1 MKKLISVATFIAL
14 VILAASCQRENL
26 EPVGGQYVTYK
37 VSVSETMATKA
48 IEGLT
53 LHYEVYRTEGEKV
66 SVTSADTPLY
76 HRTKAVNPDGSV
88 TLDVEIL
95 NEQNFTVLFWAQAEG
110 NTAFNCETLTNVSIN
125 KDNLMSNSDYEV
137 FAGMDYI
144 VNGVSVN
151 SGDVELTHPVAKL
164 TVATTAESLAFDKK
178 NVELQ
183 ESSMTVKGLLSTAYN
198 VAEGPVVTTQDNAF
212 EYKQAAV
219 PNADFKVGTTDYKS
233 VAVNYVAFAD
243 AKNSSLVVVSYRIV
257 TSEGNFVKTIKDV
270 PVRANYRTNIIGNLI
285 TEGAD
290 YDVTLDPDWAGAE
303 QKIVVDAQSLQDQI
317 NSIPDGGS
325 AEIILGGNIDLND
338 NLSTKAD
345 TDPIPLIIPANKSVL
360 LNLNGFELSQ
370 SVVQTKGHSMIENKG
385 NLKVVNGTLRYADRA
400 ELTSDVNYVSNTIQN
415 SGTLTFEK
423 GVAVINDSNMS
434 VADYGY
440 PHAID
445 NSGKLVINGGEFT
458 NNADYSSL
466 RIWCTTD
473 DDTEVEIHGG
483 TFKGSVD
490 IHNVNGNANKA
501 KVTITGGTFNADTY
515 TKSAVRLLG
524 FGTDVDEI
532 TCNITGGTFNGAVKL
547 RNYGSGVFNSNVF
560 NISGGSFIEEPSSQF
575 IAVGFAAIS
584 PEGEGGYYTIGKQ
597 VAKVGE
603 TGYATIDE
611 AIAKWTNNTTLTLL
625 ADVTLSDVVTIKS
638 TEHHILNL
646 STFTI
651 SAAEG
656 KNAFEIIATGTGDSE
671 QYAITINA
679 DAENPG
685 GIEAG
690 SKAIVYYDYSKGTA
704 AGTNDRPIIKIN
716 SGVFKGSTS
725 TWGTAGIY
733 FKGGSKARQA
743 ATLNISGGEFY
754 CSISGQSKSK
764 LIITGGLFH
773 YSVGSQ
779 GDSTA
784 YRLISG
790 GTFKTLG
797 FMTADSNNTKFW
809 FGTSMG
815 NSDVGLYINDDN
827 YLVVGGPVIT
837 GFNENFE
844 AKAKPTVWQ
853 YLQYSSAAD
862 GIYYTKK
869 DNVPG
874 MPNDSKNIIALNPD
888 KSF

>member
-144 VNGVSVN
+144 VKGVSVN

-198 VAEGPVVTTQDNAF
+198 VAQGPVVTTQDNTF

-290 YDVTLDPDWAGAE
+290 YDVTLDPDWAGAD

-338 NLSTKAD
+338 DLSTKAD

-532 TCNITGGTFNGAVKL
+532 TCDITGGTFNGALKL
-547 RNYGSGVFNSNVF
+547 RNYGSGDFNSNVF
-560 NISGGSFIEEPSSQF
+560 VISGGSFSEEPSSQF
-575 IAVGFAAIS
+575 IANSFVAIS

-603 TGYATIDE
+603 TIYATIDE
-611 AIAKWTNNTTLTLL
+611 AIANWANNTTLTLL

-638 TEHHILNL
+638 TEHHTLNL
-646 STFTI
+646 GTYTLT
-651 SAAEG
+651 AADK
-656 KNAFEIIATGTGDSE
+656 KNAIEITPEGAGT
-671 QYAITINA
+671 AAKLCLTINA
-679 DAENPG
+679 AAENPG
-685 GIEAG
+685 RINAG
-690 SKAIVYYDYSKGTA
+690 SKACIYYRKTNGI
-704 AGTNDRPIIKIN
+704 NDRLMVTIN
-716 SGVFKGSTS
+716 GGIFDGTISSSSNNGGQACPYFVFNGGVFNKSINLT
-725 TWGTAGIY
+725 
-733 FKGGSKARQA
+733 KAM
-743 ATLNISGGEFY
+743 L
-754 CSISGQSKSK
+754 KV
-764 LIITGGLFH
+764 TGGTFH
-773 YSVGSQ
+773 GMFSCT

-790 GTFKTLG
+790 GTFKGWT
-797 FMTADSNNTKFW
+797 FMTADAANKFAV
-809 FGTSMG
+809 GSAI
-815 NSDVGLYINDDN
+815 SVYDVGVYVNDEG

-837 GFNENFE
+837 DFGTQFK
-844 AKAKPTVWQ
+844 AKATNATKWSS
-853 YLQYSSAAD
+853 YLQYSSAATN
-862 GIYYTKK
+862 GLYYTNAEMAIKK
-869 DNVPG
+869 HGEANVVLP
-874 MPNDSKNIIALNPD
+874 
-888 KSF
+888 

>member
-88 TLDVEIL
+88 ILDVEIL

-144 VNGVSVN
+144 VKGVSVN
-151 SGDVELTHPVAKL
+151 SGDVDLTHPVAKL

-198 VAEGPVVTTQDNAF
+198 VAEGPVATTLDNTF

-243 AKNSSLVVVSYRIV
+243 GKNSSLVVVSYRIV
-257 TSEGNFVKTIKDV
+257 TSEGNFLKTIKDV

-501 KVTITGGTFNADTY
+501 KVTITGGTFNDDTY

-547 RNYGSGVFNSNVF
+547 RNYGSGYFNSNVF

-575 IAVGFAAIS
+575 IADGFVAIS

-603 TGYATIDE
+603 TVYATIDE

-638 TEHHILNL
+638 TEHHTLHL
-646 STFTI
+646 GTYTLT
-651 SAAEG
+651 AADK
-656 KNAFEIIATGTGDSE
+656 KNAIEITPEGAGT
-671 QYAITINA
+671 AAKPCLTINA
-679 DAENPG
+679 AAENPG
-685 GIEAG
+685 RINAG
-690 SKAIVYYDYSKGTA
+690 SKACIYYRKTNGI
-704 AGTNDRPIIKIN
+704 NDRLMVTIN
-716 SGVFKGSTS
+716 GGIFDGTISSSSNNGGQACPYFVFNGGVFNKSINLT
-725 TWGTAGIY
+725 
-733 FKGGSKARQA
+733 KAM
-743 ATLNISGGEFY
+743 L
-754 CSISGQSKSK
+754 KV
-764 LIITGGLFH
+764 TGGTFH
-773 YSVGSQ
+773 GTFSCT

-790 GTFKTLG
+790 GTFKSWG
-797 FMTADSNNTKFW
+797 FMTADAASKFAV
-809 FGTSMG
+809 GSAK
-815 NSDVGLYINDDN
+815 SVYDVGVYVNDEG

-837 GFNENFE
+837 DFGTQFK
-844 AKAKPTVWQ
+844 AKATNPTKWSS
-853 YLQYSSAAD
+853 YLQRSSAD
-862 GIYYTKK
+862 THGLYYTNADMAITKHGEA
-869 DNVPG
+869 NVVLPE
-874 MPNDSKNIIALNPD
+874 
-888 KSF
+888 

>member
-1 MKKLISVATFIAL
+1 MKKLISVASFIAL

-76 HRTKAVNPDGSV
+76 HRTKPVNPDGSV

-144 VNGVSVN
+144 VKGVSVN

-183 ESSMTVKGLLSTAYN
+183 ESSMTVKGLLSTVYN
-198 VAEGPVVTTQDNAF
+198 VAEGPVVTTQDNTF

-547 RNYGSGVFNSNVF
+547 RNYDSGVFNSNVF

-597 VAKVGE
+597 VAKVGG

-611 AIAKWTNNTTLTLL
+611 AIANWANNTTLTLL

-638 TEHHILNL
+638 TEHHILDL
-646 STFTI
+646 GTYTLT
-651 SAAEG
+651 AASG
-656 KNAFEIIATGTGDSE
+656 KNAFEIKACGTGASE
-671 QYAITINA
+671 RNAITIKA
-679 DAENPG
+679 DASKPG
-685 GIEAG
+685 GINAANK
-690 SKAIVYYDYSKGTA
+690 SIVYYKYADGGISTE
-704 AGTNDRPIIKIN
+704 DRPIITIAG
-716 SGVFKGSTS
+716 GVFTASTAAF
-725 TWGTAGIY
+725 GTAGIY
-733 FKGGSKARQA
+733 TIGTAARKC
-743 ATLNISGGEFY
+743 ATLIISGGEFN
-754 CSISGQSKSK
+754 CTINGSGKSK
-764 LIITGGLFH
+764 MIISGGLFH

-809 FGTSMG
+809 FGTSMA
-815 NSDVGLYINDDN
+815 NSNVGLYINDDN

-837 GFNENFE
+837 DYGTQFK
-844 AKAKPTVWQ
+844 AKATNPTKWSG
-853 YLQYSSAAD
+853 YLQYSSAATH
-862 GIYYTKK
+862 GLYYTNADMAITKHGEA
-869 DNVPG
+869 NVVLPE
-874 MPNDSKNIIALNPD
+874 
-888 KSF
+888 

>member
-1 MKKLISVATFIAL
+1 MTANTNLYNRMKKLISIAASMAL
-14 VILAASCQRENL
+14 VILAASCHRENL
-26 EPVGGQYVTYK
+26 EPVGGKYVTYR
-37 VSVSETMATKA
+37 VSVPETMATKA
-48 IEGLT
+48 IDELT

-66 SVTSADTPLY
+66 SVTSSDTPLY

-95 NEQNFTVLFWAQAEG
+95 NEQNFTILFWAQAEG
-110 NTAFNCETLTNVSIN
+110 NNAFNCETLTNVSIN
-125 KDNLMSNSDYEV
+125 KDKLMSNSDYEV

-144 VNGVSVN
+144 VKGVSVN
-151 SGDVELTHPVAKL
+151 SGDVDLKHPVAKL
-164 TVATTAESLAFDKK
+164 TIATTAESLAFDKK

-198 VAEGPVVTTQDNAF
+198 VAEGPVATTQDNTF
-212 EYKQAAV
+212 EYEQAAV
-219 PNADFKVGTTDYKS
+219 PDADFKVGTTDYKS

-243 AKNSSLVVVSYRIV
+243 AKNSTLVVVSYRIV
-257 TSEGNFVKTIKDV
+257 TSEGNFIKTIKDV

-338 NLSTKAD
+338 NLSTKSD
-345 TDPIPLIIPANKSVL
+345 TDPIPLIVPANKSVL

-370 SVVQTKGHSMIENKG
+370 SAVQTKGHSMIENKG
-385 NLKVVNGTLRYADRA
+385 NLKVVNGTLKYADRA

-473 DDTEVEIHGG
+473 DDTEVEINGG
-483 TFKGSVD
+483 TFNGSID

-501 KVTITGGTFNADTY
+501 KVAISGGTFNADTY

-547 RNYGSGVFNSNVF
+547 RNYGSGDFNSNVF
-560 NISGGSFIEEPSSQF
+560 VITGGSFVDKPLSQF
-575 IAVGFAAIS
+575 IADNYVAIS
-584 PEGEGGYYTIGKQ
+584 PEEEGGYYTIGLP
-597 VAKVGE
+597 VAKIGE
-603 TGYATIDE
+603 TAYATIDE
-611 AIAKWTNNTTLTLL
+611 AIANWANNTTLTLL
-625 ADVTLSDVVTIKS
+625 ADVTLTDVVTIKS

-646 STFTI
+646 STFTMT
-651 SAAEG
+651 AAEK
-656 KNAFEIIATGTGDSE
+656 KNAIEITPDGEGTGTTAKSCL
-671 QYAITINA
+671 TINA
-679 DAENPG
+679 DATNQG
-685 GIEAG
+685 SINAG
-690 SKAIVYYDYSKGTA
+690 SKSCIYYRKTNGI
-704 AGTNDRPIIKIN
+704 NDRLMVTIN
-716 SGVFKGSTS
+716 GGVFDG
-725 TWGTAGIY
+725 
-733 FKGGSKARQA
+733 
-743 ATLNISGGEFY
+743 
-754 CSISGQSKSK
+754 SISSSSNNGGQACPYFVFNGGVFNKSVNLTK
-764 LIITGGLFH
+764 AMLKVTGGIFH
-773 YSVGSQ
+773 GMFSCT

-790 GTFKTLG
+790 GTFKSWT
-797 FMTADSNNTKFW
+797 FMTADAASKFAV
-809 FGTSMG
+809 GSAK
-815 NSDVGLYINDDN
+815 SVYDVGVYVDDN
-827 YLVVGGPVIT
+827 GYLVVGGPVIT
-837 GFNENFE
+837 EAPGDNFE
-844 AKAKPTVWQ
+844 KKSYSAWSS
-853 YLQYSSAAD
+853 YLKYSSAATY
-862 GIYYTKK
+862 GLYYKK
-869 DNVPG
+869 
-874 MPNDSKNIIALNPD
+874 
-888 KSF
+888 